1 MAWCAGIGG
10 PRAVTRRLLSGPLRI
25 GPVDGGGEARCALL
39 LRDLTT
45 AMAATVA
52 MLVMAVASATMAMAV
67 ASSVMAAK
75 MGRSR
80 GGGAES
86 RSMRGT
92 DARGGGAEEWHVSR
106 R

>member
-1 MAWCAGIGG
+1 MRVVITWFNNSNG
-10 PRAVTRRLLSGPLRI
+10 S
-25 GPVDGGGEARCALL
+25 DGGDVGNGSG
-39 LRDLTT
+39 
-45 AMAATVA
+45 V
-52 MLVMAVASATMAMAV
+52 ATMAMAV
-67 ASSVMAAK
+67 ASSVMAAT